1 MLLKLSAL
9 RVGFFMISVLIGT
22 FLKFWADLHTSD
34 TISAF
39 LSRCGISRKY
49 ISYFARQSA
58 FSAPYGIIRFSA
70 KFLL

>member
-9 RVGFFMISVLIGT
+9 RVVFFIILVFMYT
-22 FLKFWADLHTSD
+22 FLKLQADLHTSD

-39 LSRCGISRKY
+39 LSRCGISRKF